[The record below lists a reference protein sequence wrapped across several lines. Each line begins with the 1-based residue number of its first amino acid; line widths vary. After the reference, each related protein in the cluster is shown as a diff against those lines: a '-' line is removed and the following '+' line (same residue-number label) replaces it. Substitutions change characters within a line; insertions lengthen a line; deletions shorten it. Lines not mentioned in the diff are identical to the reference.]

1 MGYPRAT
8 REQILSVKDIQETE
22 IDVPAWKMSV
32 LVRSISALERARIIK
47 HSTEKDGTLDTA
59 KFQTMIIIAG
69 CVDPKFEK
77 ADIDALG
84 ERAAG
89 AIASLAEEII
99 KASGFSMTPEEAEKN
114 S

>member
-1 MGYPRAT
+1 MAYPRAT
-8 REQILSVKDIQETE
+8 REQILNVKDIQETE

-47 HSTEKDGTLDTA
+47 QSTDKDGNLDTA
-59 KFQTMIIIAG
+59 KFQSMIIIAG

-77 ADIDALG
+77 ADLDALS
-84 ERAAG
+84 EKTAG
-89 AIASLAEEII
+89 AISKLAEEIVL
-99 KASGFSMTPEEAEKN
+99 ASGFSMNEEEAEKN